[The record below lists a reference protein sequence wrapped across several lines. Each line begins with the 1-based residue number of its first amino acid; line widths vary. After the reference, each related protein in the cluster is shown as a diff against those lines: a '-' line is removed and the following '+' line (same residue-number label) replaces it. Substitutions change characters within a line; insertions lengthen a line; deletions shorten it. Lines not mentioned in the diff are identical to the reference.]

1 MTSDPDQLPGH
12 LMCVCGPF
20 GTDWFAYA
28 IHSVGES
35 PRSLWFATAVIRR
48 RAAAMGLGLTSG
60 ESVLPPCGVG
70 PADHAATLWA
80 RPDAPAAARIRL
92 A

>member
-12 LMCVCGPF
+12 LMCVCVRF

-48 RAAAMGLGLTSG
+48 RAAAMAS
-60 ESVLPPCGVG
+60 
-70 PADHAATLWA
+70 A
-80 RPDAPAAARIRL
+80 
-92 A
+92 